1 MRLCD
6 DEAVHLCVVTMA
18 LVCRWQLRHWV
29 EHCGT
34 HCQGVSWT
42 PILAPTQRSC
52 KLLVFHLCTAVSNA
66 SNTTYFVN
74 KHGTRRTE
82 AQTLRRVPAAKK
94 CRSRRA
100 LTFSVLQEGGKLVLV
115 ARTQEKLDKAA
126 QQLKADHGT
135 DVLTISADTDTT
147 QGNRD
152 MIRKAVNTFGRLDAV
167 YLNAGALWATGP
179 CSWRTSMS
187 HIVTL
192 PSSQLVAARNTGLM
206 YALTQQF
213 NVTKA

>member
-1 MRLCD
+1 M
-6 DEAVHLCVVTMA
+6 
-18 LVCRWQLRHWV
+18 
-29 EHCGT
+29 
-34 HCQGVSWT
+34 
-42 PILAPTQRSC
+42 
-52 KLLVFHLCTAVSNA
+52 
-66 SNTTYFVN
+66 
-74 KHGTRRTE
+74 
-82 AQTLRRVPAAKK
+82 
-94 CRSRRA
+94 
-100 LTFSVLQEGGKLVLV
+100 LV